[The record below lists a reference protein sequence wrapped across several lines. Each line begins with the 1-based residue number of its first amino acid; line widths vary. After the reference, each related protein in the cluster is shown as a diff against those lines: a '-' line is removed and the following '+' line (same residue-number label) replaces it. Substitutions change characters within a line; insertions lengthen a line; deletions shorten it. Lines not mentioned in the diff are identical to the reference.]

1 MNNQYINLSENI
13 YKHHC
18 FPKHNMFIHHQ
29 RITIIKHQKP
39 SEKDL
44 NKQLQWLGSSLGLFN
59 LRDKDKSCFR
69 IFIELIKASKE
80 KELLSSDE
88 LAARAHLSR
97 GTVVH
102 HLNKMMRSGLVVSHK
117 NKYLLRVENLETLV
131 AEVQKDIKRT
141 MGDLKEVAEQIDKA
155 LGL

>member
-1 MNNQYINLSENI
+1 MYI
-13 YKHHC
+13 Y
-18 FPKHNMFIHHQ
+18 HQ

-69 IFIELIKASKE
+69 IFIELIKSSKE
-80 KELLSSDE
+80 KRPLSSDE
-88 LAARAHLSR
+88 IAARSDLTR

-102 HLNKMMRSGLVVSHK
+102 HLNKMMRSGLVVNHK
-117 NKYLLRVENLETLV
+117 NKYLLRVENLESLV
-131 AEVQKDIKRT
+131 DEVQKDIKRT
-141 MGDLKEVAEQIDKA
+141 MSDLKEVAEQIDKA
-155 LGL
+155 LDS